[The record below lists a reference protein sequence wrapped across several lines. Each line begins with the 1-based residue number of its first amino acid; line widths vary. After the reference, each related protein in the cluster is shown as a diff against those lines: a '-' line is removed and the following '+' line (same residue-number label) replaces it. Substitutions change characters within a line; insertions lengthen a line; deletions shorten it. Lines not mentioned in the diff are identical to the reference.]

1 MRLILGALCVATCAS
16 MVSAQTYPE
25 KSQPADSQ
33 HSTDR
38 TVVIG
43 LSVAGPSLVQLKVSD
58 PQMAQATPPLAWSD
72 QRASAFGYP
81 LQALYTNG
89 GGNPS
94 SQRRCRDNVPTAP
107 TTLQEASTR
116 RRSICGRRDRSAGR
130 VRIWCRRSA
139 PVPFGPRVRPSSA
152 CRTPGTPSGSDRRR
166 HRNSPAPAA

>member
-1 MRLILGALCVATCAS
+1 MRLILAALCVATCAS
-16 MVSAQTYPE
+16 MVSAQTLSG
-25 KSQPADSQ
+25 KKQPADSQ

-81 LQALYTNG
+81 LQAPYSNG

-107 TTLQEASTR
+107 TLQEASTR
-116 RRSICGRRDRSAGR
+116 RRSICGR
-130 VRIWCRRSA
+130 
-139 PVPFGPRVRPSSA
+139 
-152 CRTPGTPSGSDRRR
+152 
-166 HRNSPAPAA
+166 